1 MVVQQNHRKEEIQIE
16 KQKSEK
22 DTLEFKET
30 QRRSWNQTIRDGRN
44 AWLF

>member
-1 MVVQQNHRKEEIQIE
+1 MVVQQNHRKEEQKIE

-22 DTLEFKET
+22 DNLEFKET